1 MTNPRAPHW
10 MRQVAAER
18 RKRAAAEKLLEAAE
32 RRLKNKS
39 PQQRPKGRFRS
50 QSEEAAGAV
59 P

>member
-1 MTNPRAPHW
+1 

-18 RKRAAAEKLLEAAE
+18 RKRATVEKLLEAAE